1 MNGASQDPMEE
12 IFAMFRAESREH
24 VNRITELLLALERGE
39 VEEAELEELFRAAHS
54 LKGSAST
61 LGVNRVAEIA
71 HAMEDVFGAVKRG
84 EFGYDEKA
92 NTEILTALDAIS
104 ALVEEAKPGQ
114 EEEDASVPVEAARV
128 LCLLGADPRPE
139 PPPSRAEA
147 GGGRGGARGVLVG
160 GGAPPAPPPAAVSR
174 GGRGRNR
181 NGSSHGRRRGRGG
194 SAENGCRSAARD
206 G

>member
-92 NTEILTALDAIS
+92 NTEILTALDLSNTGLLTSWKRVIAASTFSCSMDSSARLTAINKNMKHW
-104 ALVEEAKPGQ
+104 VKG
-114 EEEDASVPVEAARV
+114 
-128 LCLLGADPRPE
+128 LLKKLKIKLME
-139 PPPSRAEA
+139 
-147 GGGRGGARGVLVG
+147 
-160 GGAPPAPPPAAVSR
+160 
-174 GGRGRNR
+174 
-181 NGSSHGRRRGRGG
+181 
-194 SAENGCRSAARD
+194 
-206 G
+206 